1 MGSFSL
7 LHWLIVLFVV
17 LLLFG
22 SRRLPNLM
30 TDLASAVRAFRKGLG
45 EEGEV
50 ESPPQA
56 QSAAP
61 KQLTNV
67 TPPDAAVLEV
77 QAVAEP
83 AKRAAR
89 PLAAKAASKPAPKS
103 ASKADSKPK
112 PSAAKAASAK
122 KSTAAKPTT
131 KATSKSA
138 AAPST
143 PPTKSKTVKES

>member
-17 LLLFG
+17 LMLFG

-56 QSAAP
+56 QSATP
-61 KQLTNV
+61 KRLTNV
-67 TPPDAAVLEV
+67 TPPDAAVLEA
-77 QAVAEP
+77 QAVVATPKKVAAKP
-83 AKRAAR
+83 AKK
-89 PLAAKAASKPAPKS
+89 PAAKVAAKPVAKSLATSASKPAT
-103 ASKADSKPK
+103 KAKPATATATTA
-112 PSAAKAASAK
+112 AAKKPAS
-122 KSTAAKPTT
+122 S
-131 KATSKSA
+131 SKSL
-138 AAPST
+138 
-143 PPTKSKTVKES
+143 KKT

>member
-50 ESPPQA
+50 EPNPQPQPATPKRLSAVVNPEAEVLEA
-56 QSAAP
+56 QAVVVAPKKTADPKAAP
-61 KQLTNV
+61 KKV
-67 TPPDAAVLEV
+67 
-77 QAVAEP
+77 VAKPTAKSP
-83 AKRAAR
+83 AKS
-89 PLAAKAASKPAPKS
+89 ASKPAAKAKPTAAS
-103 ASKADSKPK
+103 A
-112 PSAAKAASAK
+112 SAAKKPAS
-122 KSTAAKPTT
+122 S
-131 KATSKSA
+131 
-138 AAPST
+138 
-143 PPTKSKTVKES
+143 TKSPPKSLKKT

>member
-56 QSAAP
+56 QSATP

-67 TPPDAAVLEV
+67 TPPDVAVLEA
-77 QAVAEP
+77 QAVVVAPKKTAAPKAAPKKAVAKPTAKSP
-83 AKRAAR
+83 AK
-89 PLAAKAASKPAPKS
+89 PAAKAKPTAV
-103 ASKADSKPK
+103 AAAAA
-112 PSAAKAASAK
+112 SAAKKTAS
-122 KSTAAKPTT
+122 S
-131 KATSKSA
+131 
-138 AAPST
+138 
-143 PPTKSKTVKES
+143 TKSPPKSLKKT

>member
-56 QSAAP
+56 
-61 KQLTNV
+61 
-67 TPPDAAVLEV
+67 
-77 QAVAEP
+77 
-83 AKRAAR
+83 
-89 PLAAKAASKPAPKS
+89 
-103 ASKADSKPK
+103 
-112 PSAAKAASAK
+112 
-122 KSTAAKPTT
+122 
-131 KATSKSA
+131 
-138 AAPST
+138 
-143 PPTKSKTVKES
+143 

>member
-50 ESPPQA
+50 ESSPQA
-56 QSAAP
+56 QSATP

-83 AKRAAR
+83 VKKVVAKPAKK
-89 PLAAKAASKPAPKS
+89 PAAKVAAKPVAKSLTKSASKPATKAKPVTATAATAKKPASSPKS
-103 ASKADSKPK
+103 L
-112 PSAAKAASAK
+112 K
-122 KSTAAKPTT
+122 KT
-131 KATSKSA
+131 
-138 AAPST
+138 
-143 PPTKSKTVKES
+143 

>member
-50 ESPPQA
+50 EPNPQPQPATPKRLSAVVNPEAEVLEA
-56 QSAAP
+56 QAVVVAPKKTAAP
-61 KQLTNV
+61 K
-67 TPPDAAVLEV
+67 AAPKKV
-77 QAVAEP
+77 VAKPTAKSP
-83 AKRAAR
+83 AKS
-89 PLAAKAASKPAPKS
+89 ASKPAAKAKPAAVAAKKPASSTKSPPKS
-103 ASKADSKPK
+103 L
-112 PSAAKAASAK
+112 K
-122 KSTAAKPTT
+122 KT
-131 KATSKSA
+131 
-138 AAPST
+138 
-143 PPTKSKTVKES
+143 